1 MKTELDNR
9 ESKVMDFIDNTNK
22 KINEINDKN
31 NIESSPEIKMK
42 KLNSEYDNAKSI
54 CLNTMFGKVYKNALP
69 YDDPDKNCSDETACR
84 IMNDFI
90 KKRTNGENSEYYIR
104 EAIRRTN
111 SSTLKKML
119 NEATEISK
127 EFYEKKLK
135 NIGKLKMADLNF
147 KVNSDMYD
155 IDKINSKLELDEIS
169 DIIKNNVQNSIQS
182 EIDKAK
188 KEDEYNK
195 SIEDAL
201 SNDPSVIDNTSM
213 ESAMSK
219 INPFNQPRVYQP
231 SLFEAISIGIAK
243 NMTEA
248 TGSDIMTEA
257 IHEYTKLNIIK
268 ALKLESFNIDSIKK
282 LANSYL

>member
-135 NIGKLKMADLNF
+135 
-147 KVNSDMYD
+147 
-155 IDKINSKLELDEIS
+155 
-169 DIIKNNVQNSIQS
+169 
-182 EIDKAK
+182 K
-188 KEDEYNK
+188 K
-195 SIEDAL
+195 
-201 SNDPSVIDNTSM
+201 
-213 ESAMSK
+213 
-219 INPFNQPRVYQP
+219 
-231 SLFEAISIGIAK
+231 
-243 NMTEA
+243 
-248 TGSDIMTEA
+248 
-257 IHEYTKLNIIK
+257 
-268 ALKLESFNIDSIKK
+268 
-282 LANSYL
+282 